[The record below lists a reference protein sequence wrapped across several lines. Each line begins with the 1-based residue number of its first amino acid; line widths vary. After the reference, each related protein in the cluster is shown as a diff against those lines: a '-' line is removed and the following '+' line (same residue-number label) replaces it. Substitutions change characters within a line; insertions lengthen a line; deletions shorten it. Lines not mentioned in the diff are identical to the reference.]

1 MSTLILASASGIR
14 ARLLREAGVRFGVR
28 PADVDEDEAKR
39 NFGSQTGVKQD
50 LSDVL
55 AALKAVSVSKAC
67 PQALVLGCDQVLSC
81 EDRLFD
87 KARDIDEAR
96 QTLMALRGKAH
107 TLITSCVL
115 ARDGMVVWQHQER
128 AILWMRAFSDE
139 FLESYLKNEG
149 RSILGSVGCFQY
161 EGRGAQLFERVKG
174 DYFAILGLPL
184 LAVLTALR
192 EQGVLPK

>member
-1 MSTLILASASGIR
+1 MTTLILASASGIR
-14 ARLLREAGVRFGVR
+14 ARLLREAGVLFGVR
-28 PADVDEDEAKR
+28 PAEVDEDEAKR
-39 NFGSQTGVKQD
+39 NFHSRAGAKQD

-55 AALKAVSVSKAC
+55 AALKAVSVSKVC
-67 PQALVLGCDQVLSC
+67 PHALVLGCDQVLSC
-81 EDRLFD
+81 DDHLFD
-87 KARDIDEAR
+87 KARDIAEAR
-96 QTLMALRGKAH
+96 KTLMALRGKAH
-107 TLITSCVL
+107 TLISSCVL
-115 ARDGMVVWQHQER
+115 ARDGKVVWEHQER

-139 FLESYLKNEG
+139 FLESYLKTEG

-184 LAVLTALR
+184 VPILAALR